1 MTPKRRMTPWM
12 IGVGIVT
19 FLAGL
24 LFGYDQSVI
33 SCALPLLKEDLDLST
48 FESEVITSW
57 VTLGATSTTVGGIVT
72 VLALVVF
79 IASFAFSMGPI
90 VWTLI
95 SEIYPNRVRGRAISV
110 ATAVSWLAAFLGAQ
124 FFLSI
129 VDAIGESTTFFLF
142 SALCIV
148 SFAFVW
154 RLVAETKGRSLEEIQ
169 ERWVVGGDRMLEEEA
184 A

>member
-57 VTLGATSTTVGGIVT
+57 VTLGATST
-72 VLALVVF
+72 
-79 IASFAFSMGPI
+79 
-90 VWTLI
+90 
-95 SEIYPNRVRGRAISV
+95 R
-110 ATAVSWLAAFLGAQ
+110 
-124 FFLSI
+124 
-129 VDAIGESTTFFLF
+129 
-142 SALCIV
+142 SAG
-148 SFAFVW
+148 S
-154 RLVAETKGRSLEEIQ
+154 
-169 ERWVVGGDRMLEEEA
+169 
-184 A
+184 